1 MSASPADSLP
11 MPRLS
16 PTPQT
21 SAWQDAGLVARV
33 QTLAA
38 TVAEETLDLAIRIA
52 SVPAPTGCESERSG
66 LVADLFREYRLSDV
80 AVDDL
85 SNVTGRTRGGARDR
99 SILLAA
105 HLDTVF
111 ARDTPIAITREIDRI
126 AGPGLG
132 DNSLGVAAVLMVHH
146 MLEELKIVPAT
157 DVLITGNVGE
167 EGLGNLRG
175 VTRVLDDNP
184 DVGAVVAVE
193 GQNLGRITHIAVGS
207 VRLRVTVSGPG
218 GHSWGDFGNPNAI
231 HTAAHLIEAL
241 VRIPRTQSPKTTL
254 SVGMIT
260 GGISINSIAPSATF
274 DVDLRSTDPVSLKRL
289 VDRVYAALSSRDD
302 RITIDIDMLGERP
315 AGQVPATSR
324 IVTTAAEVLRT
335 LAYPPSAD
343 ASSTDANVAI
353 SRGIPAICIG
363 MTTGGNA
370 HRLDEYIDTPPLA
383 TGLTQL
389 VLLTLALAHDLAT
402 GTLTSC

>member
-1 MSASPADSLP
+1 MSASPADSLL
-11 MPRLS
+11 MPRPS
-16 PTPQT
+16 PKPQT
-21 SAWQDAGLVARV
+21 AAWQDAGLVTRV
-33 QTLAA
+33 REIASK
-38 TVAEETLDLAIRIA
+38 VAEETIELAIRIA
-52 SVPAPTGCESERSG
+52 RAPAPTGCEHERST
-66 LVADLFREYRLSDV
+66 LVAELFRDYGLDDV
-80 AVDDL
+80 YVDELDD
-85 SNVTGRTRGGARDR
+85 VTGRAPGRLRDR
-99 SILLAA
+99 SLLLAA

-111 ARDTPIAITREIDRI
+111 TYDTPITITKEKDRI

-132 DNSLGVAAVLMVHH
+132 DNSLGVAAVLMASR
-146 MLEELKIVPAT
+146 MLRELEIMPAT
-157 DVLITGNVGE
+157 DLLITGNVGE

-175 VTRVLDDNP
+175 VTKVLDDNP
-184 DVGAVVAVE
+184 DVGALVAVE

-207 VRLRVTVSGPG
+207 VRLRVTVTGPG

-231 HTAAHLIEAL
+231 HAAARLIETL
-241 VRIPRTQSPKTTL
+241 VRIPKTQSPKTTL
-254 SVGMIT
+254 SVGMIS
-260 GGISINSIAPSATF
+260 GGISINTIAPSATF

-289 VDRVYAALSSRDD
+289 VDRVQAALASRDD
-302 RITIDIDMLGERP
+302 QITVDVELLGERP

-353 SRGIPAICIG
+353 SRGLPAICIG

-383 TGLTQL
+383 TGLSQL
-389 VLLTLALAHDLAT
+389 VLLTLSLAHDLAAD
-402 GTLTSC
+402 TLNA